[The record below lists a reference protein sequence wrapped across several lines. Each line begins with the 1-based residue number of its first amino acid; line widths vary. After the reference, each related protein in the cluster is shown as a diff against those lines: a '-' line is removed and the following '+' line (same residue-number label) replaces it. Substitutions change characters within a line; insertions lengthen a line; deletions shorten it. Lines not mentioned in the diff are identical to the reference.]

1 VIDSEKQIEG
11 VARLDPNREY
21 AQSVTLRAATPADR
35 SFLLTVFAGTRTDE
49 LAALV
54 WDPAQSQAF
63 IQMQF
68 SAQQQNYSACYP
80 AAENSIILL
89 GERPIGRMLVERT
102 EQAIELV
109 DIALLAEHRSN
120 GIGSFLIRGLLD
132 EAGASQKSVRLSVY
146 KLNPAVRL
154 YERLGFS
161 LTAEDALYFE
171 MTWAP
176 AES

>member
-1 VIDSEKQIEG
+1 
-11 VARLDPNREY
+11 LDPNREY
-21 AQSVTLRAATPADR
+21 AQSVTLRATTPDDR
-35 SFLLTVFAGTRTDE
+35 SFLLTVFASTRADE
-49 LAALV
+49 LAALG
-54 WDPAQSQAF
+54 WDPAQSEAF

-68 SAQQQNYSACYP
+68 CAQQQNYSARYP

-102 EQAIELV
+102 EQAIDLV
-109 DIALLAEHRSN
+109 DIALLAEHRGS
-120 GIGSFLIRGLLD
+120 GIGSFLICGLLD
-132 EAGASQKSVRLSVY
+132 EARAARKSVRLAVY

-161 LTAEDALYFE
+161 LIAEDAVYSE
-171 MTWAP
+171 MAWAP

>member
-1 VIDSEKQIEG
+1 M
-11 VARLDPNREY
+11 DPKPEY
-21 AQSVTLRAATPADR
+21 AQSLSLRAATPDDQ
-35 SFLLTVFAGTRTDE
+35 SFLLTVFASTRTDE
-49 LAALV
+49 LAALG

-102 EQAIELV
+102 EQIELI
-109 DIALLAEHRSN
+109 DIALLAEHRSR

-132 EAGASQKSVRLSVY
+132 EARALRKSVRLSVY
-146 KLNPAVRL
+146 RMNPAVRL

-161 LTAEDALYFE
+161 LIAEDAVYFE

>member
-1 VIDSEKQIEG
+1 M
-11 VARLDPNREY
+11 DPTREY
-21 AQSVTLRAATPADR
+21 AQSVTLRAATADDQ
-35 SFLLTVFAGTRTDE
+35 SFLLTVFASTRTDE

-54 WDPAQSQAF
+54 WDPAQSEAF

-68 SAQQQNYSACYP
+68 KAQQQNYSACYP
-80 AAENSIILL
+80 AAENSIIIL
-89 GERPIGRMLVERT
+89 GERAIGRMLVDRR
-102 EQAIELV
+102 EQVIELI
-109 DIALLAEHRSN
+109 DIALLAEHRNS

-132 EAGASQKSVRLSVY
+132 EARAARKSVRLWVY

-161 LTAEDALYFE
+161 LIAEDAVYSE

-176 AES
+176 AKL

>member
-1 VIDSEKQIEG
+1 M
-11 VARLDPNREY
+11 DPNREY
-21 AQSVTLRAATPADR
+21 AQSVTLRATTPDDR
-35 SFLLTVFAGTRTDE
+35 SFLLTVFASTRTDE
-49 LAALV
+49 LAALG
-54 WDPAQSQAF
+54 WDPAQSEVF

-68 SAQQQNYSACYP
+68 SAQQQNYSARYP
-80 AAENSIILL
+80 TAENSIILL
-89 GERPIGRMLVERT
+89 GKRPIGRMLVERT

-109 DIALLAEHRSN
+109 DIALLAEHRSS

-132 EAGASQKSVRLSVY
+132 EARAARKSVRLSVY

-161 LTAEDALYFE
+161 LIAEDAVYSE

-176 AES
+176 TES